1 MCQTLGLNQVKP
13 WSSPQISSN
22 MAKSLRSKRRRKM
35 RAIKRVRYGAKELER
50 LKETLGHGD
59 VKKEIDEVMAEVS
72 EVVTVTETK
81 KIKEKAKEKDIE
93 AVQMDDDT
101 VKHTYSAKTM
111 KDQYGSYPVWMNQRK
126 INKKKK
132 ARKGRPKRK

>member
-1 MCQTLGLNQVKP
+1 
-13 WSSPQISSN
+13 
-22 MAKSLRSKRRRKM
+22 MAKSIRSKRRRKM

-50 LKETLGHGD
+50 LKKTVGHED
-59 VKKEIDEVMAEVS
+59 VKKEMDEVMTEVA

-81 KIKEKAKEKDIE
+81 KLKEKAKEKVDE
-93 AVQMDDDT
+93 PEQMDDDT
-101 VKHTYSAKTM
+101 VRHKYSSKTM